1 MKPSIAIIR
10 KDVERFLNDNLPKY
24 FTYHNTEHTLYVY
37 EKAIYIAHKEKV
49 SGKDL
54 ALLKI
59 AALYHDIGFTKTHV
73 EHEKVG
79 CKMAQKQLRNY
90 GYSKEDLHAICG
102 MIMATKIP
110 QSPKNLLEQI
120 LADADLEY
128 LATSKYLKIS
138 TALYQELLHFNPN
151 LSAADWHT
159 IQLTFIKNH
168 TYHTAYCKH
177 YKTFRKNKNL
187 ALLESRV

>member
-1 MKPSIAIIR
+1 MKKSVDIIC
-10 KDVERFLNDNLPKY
+10 KDVVHFLNENLPKH

-37 EKAIYIAHKEKV
+37 EKVMHIANKEKV
-49 SGKDL
+49 KSKDR

-59 AALYHDIGFTKTHV
+59 AALYHDIGFTKSHL
-73 EHEKVG
+73 EHEKIG
-79 CKMAQKQLRNY
+79 CEIAKKQLKNY
-90 GYSKEDLHAICG
+90 GYSKEEIDTICG

-128 LATSKYLKIS
+128 LATSKYLKNSI
-138 TALYQELLHFNPN
+138 ALYKELLHFNPD
-151 LSAADWHT
+151 LSEDEWIN
-159 IQLTFIKNH
+159 IQIKFIKNH
-168 TYHTAYCKH
+168 TYHTSYCKR

-187 ALLESRV
+187 AFLESKI